1 MGRKRKEIAMACD
14 AEGELDMKSNVHF
27 LHIPFSHSIQS
38 DILKW
43 SLPEEV
49 LSVLLKDRTMG
60 WVLNCETGMPIEFRS
75 ITEKGGGHG

>member
-43 SLPEEV
+43 SLPKEV
-49 LSVLLKDRTMG
+49 LSVLLKDRT
-60 WVLNCETGMPIEFRS
+60 TGDFVFS
-75 ITEKGGGHG
+75 ICHAVSGKLTWTH